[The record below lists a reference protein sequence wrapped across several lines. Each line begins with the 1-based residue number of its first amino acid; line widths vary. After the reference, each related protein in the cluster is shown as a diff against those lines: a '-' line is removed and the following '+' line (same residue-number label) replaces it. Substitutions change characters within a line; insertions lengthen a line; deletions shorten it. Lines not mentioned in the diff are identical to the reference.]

1 LGRIIP
7 YVTNTTNATRRTTMA
22 DRFLIFRNDGVPEA
36 LCCVI
41 ADGGEYDAQAQFL
54 RLRREPV
61 GRDARV
67 LRVGR
72 RGAAAVLRRRC

>member
-1 LGRIIP
+1 
-7 YVTNTTNATRRTTMA
+7 MA

-54 RLRREPV
+54 ASAENRWGATPASFEWDGEELPLYFAVDVDALPV
-61 GRDARV
+61 
-67 LRVGR
+67 VG
-72 RGAAAVLRRRC
+72 GAAAAAAALTR